1 MIRERR
7 REKAKVIIE
16 RINTLLDLHDKQQ
29 NDKRSFQNCKIKGCE
44 VCDQIKALGNELN
57 EVQNKLSPEPGEE
70 VPALSSRTVDEYL
83 DLEEMWTDT
92 QISEMWAIP
101 KKELSRWK
109 KEQGL
114 FRAESKP
121 LTMTIA
127 EYLAYKQ
134 DGLSDKKNSSQIRC
148 HKCSNHTV

>member
-57 EVQNKLSPEPGEE
+57 EVQNKLSLSQGKKFRLSHHEP
-70 VPALSSRTVDEYL
+70 LMSI
-83 DLEEMWTDT
+83 W
-92 QISEMWAIP
+92 I
-101 KKELSRWK
+101 
-109 KEQGL
+109 
-114 FRAESKP
+114 
-121 LTMTIA
+121 
-127 EYLAYKQ
+127 
-134 DGLSDKKNSSQIRC
+134 
-148 HKCSNHTV
+148 